1 MAAGRDTSDYPHPF
15 RDGPVISWLEAA
27 GLDTS
32 LPSPDRVYD
41 AYLGGSHNTAVDRAF
56 VEKAELILPAIKPL
70 ARNNR
75 SFLRRAVKEATAAGI
90 TQFLDIGSGAPTVGN
105 VHEIALRANPDVRV
119 VYVDVNTIAV
129 QTSQLKLEEQGV
141 TDRVTVIQ
149 EDMRNP
155 DGILEHPNTRTL
167 LDFDQ
172 PVCLMM
178 VALLHFISD
187 DDRPGDLLAH
197 YRDRLA
203 PGSKLVL
210 SHITCDNAPPEQQAQ
225 IGAFVEAYKNT
236 TTRLYTRTHAEMVKL
251 FDGWEL
257 EEPGVVPP
265 QDWRQDNPV
274 DRVPESYHLGWCGVA
289 RKL

>member
-1 MAAGRDTSDYPHPF
+1 MAAGRDSSDSVPAF
-15 RDGPVISWLEAA
+15 QDDVVMSWLDAA
-27 GLDTS
+27 GIDTS

-56 VEKAELILPAIKPL
+56 VAKAELILPAIKPL

-75 SFLRRAVKEATAAGI
+75 SFLRRAVKEAAKAGI

-119 VYVDVNTIAV
+119 VYVDSNTIAV
-129 QTSQLKLEEQGV
+129 QTSRLKLEEQGV
-141 TDRVTVIQ
+141 TDRVKVVQ
-149 EDMRNP
+149 EDMRDP
-155 DGILEHPNTRTL
+155 DRILDHPDTRAL
-167 LDFDQ
+167 LDLSQ

-187 DDRPGDLLAH
+187 DDKPGELLAY
-197 YRDRLA
+197 YRDRVA

-225 IGAFVEAYKNT
+225 IQAFLDAYKNT
-236 TTRLYTRTHAEMVKL
+236 TTRLYARTHAEMIKL
-251 FDGWEL
+251 FDGWQL

-274 DRVPESYHLGWCGVA
+274 DLIPESYHLGWCGVA
-289 RKL
+289 RKN